1 MNQSLYFRHLVLWG
15 LLLVSGQV
23 FAHHPNEGSLTLEQL
38 LKEAEAQNLDIKE
51 AESQLKS
58 SEAAADSQYGMLMPQ
73 VSVEGGPLT
82 TKFDDEKN
90 SGTAVYGKAE
100 WNLYRGGKDS
110 NELDKAKIRSDLDRK
125 KYEATKSKIIRE
137 VSRVYY
143 ELLFL
148 LEGSDLKGKAIE
160 MNQEQMKLAKLKKSS
175 GFTSSADVI
184 EFELRDATLNSDLKM
199 YSQAIAEKSREL
211 SVLLG
216 RKDSSIPSLVRGH
229 LLRETTTSLTRENVL
244 NRLKDD
250 NIEIAEA
257 QAELKMSEKDAS
269 IAKSGFLPSLDLEA
283 KYGKLANEEKV
294 FADNNN
300 YSVML
305 KLSVPLFS
313 GLETMNQTKSARSAV
328 VARDAAA
335 SRKGLTVVAETENLF
350 YQLSILTDRLNLE
363 EKNLSKSEEY
373 YKITLGEYRRGVKNS
388 PDMVGASERLLE
400 ARIRN
405 LEYRKDYYLTKLKI
419 YELVSSDPTRE
430 GSAKISN

>member
-1 MNQSLYFRHLVLWG
+1 MSQPLYFCRFVFVG
-15 LLLVSGQV
+15 LLLFGGRA

-38 LKEAEAQNLDIKE
+38 LKEAETQNLDIKE
-51 AESQLKS
+51 AEGQLKT
-58 SEAAADSQYGMLMPQ
+58 SEALASSQYGRLMPQ
-73 VSVEGGPLT
+73 LSIEGGPQS

-90 SGTAVYGKAE
+90 SGTTVYGKAE

-110 NELDKAKIRSDLDRK
+110 SELDKAKIKSDLDRK
-125 KYEATKSKIIRE
+125 KYEAIKSKVVRE
-137 VSRVYY
+137 ISRVYY

-148 LEGSDLKGKAIE
+148 LEGSDLKEKAIE

-175 GFTSSADVI
+175 GFTSNADVI
-184 EFELRDATLNSDLKM
+184 EFELREATLNSDLKM
-199 YSQAIAEKSREL
+199 FSQVIAEKSREL

-216 RKDSSIPSLVRGH
+216 RKDSSIPSLVKGH
-229 LLRETTTSLTRENVL
+229 LVRETATTLSKENVL
-244 NRLKDD
+244 SRLKDN

-257 QAELKMSEKDAS
+257 QAEFKMSEKDVS

-283 KYGKLANEEKV
+283 KYGKIANEEKV
-294 FADNNN
+294 FNDKDN

-335 SRKGLTVVAETENLF
+335 SRKGLSVVAKTGNLF
-350 YQLSILTDRLNLE
+350 SQLSTLTDRLNLE

-405 LEYRKDYYLTKLKI
+405 LEYRKDYYLTKLRI
-419 YELVSSDPTRE
+419 YELVSSDPSRE
-430 GSAKISN
+430 APTKTSN